1 MNFVEYHHRFPK
13 YLLCV
18 SSPQTAMSRDRD
30 NGRPSSPWSSYAQQ
44 SQNASGG
51 QTHLSVSTESNQSQ
65 GRGMFSAPATSSPRI
80 PVRPDIPTRSST
92 IGTSDPSRS
101 PNTTTLA
108 YTQSR
113 SEDYNH
119 QSSSSNQ
126 GLFSSPRPSPSPH
139 SSASRPNTPAQP
151 KDPSFS
157 GHSDNTSYSE
167 SSSNSKPPPFSS
179 NSPSAALVAT

>member
-1 MNFVEYHHRFPK
+1 
-13 YLLCV
+13 
-18 SSPQTAMSRDRD
+18 MSRDRD

-51 QTHLSVSTESNQSQ
+51 HTHLSVSTESNQSQ
-65 GRGMFSAPATSSPRI
+65 GRGEFSASATFSPRV

-92 IGTSDPSRS
+92 VATSDPSRS
-101 PNTTTLA
+101 PNTTTFA

-126 GLFSSPRPSPSPH
+126 ILSSSPRPSPPFH
-139 SSASRPNTPAQP
+139 SSASRPNTPAQS
-151 KDPSFS
+151 KDPSS
-157 GHSDNTSYSE
+157 LDHSDITSHSE

-179 NSPSAALVAT
+179 NSPAAAGLVAT